1 MYLLCSVYFRA
12 MVENCIALQTSISNF
27 AVSCAVY
34 NRTSNTIRRALRAT
48 ENFLKSQTGCTI
60 YDVCA
65 QTQLH
70 DRHTLKRIL
79 RASNEFT
86 GVLHIY
92 GEVSTKTIGLLRNI
106 ACEYPTLKVLF
117 SCNDTLILNQITT
130 MMNCVKLED
139 DHQYNFLTCM
149 AIGGLNEKIFG
160 IVDKHFAVI
169 FPFLQSSLE
178 KLQAELIQIGQ
189 GSNDDG
195 SLNDGCQIFP
205 AERSFAIT
213 VANAF
218 LHLSSDHDVA
228 SMLNSQEIVLA
239 MFKES
244 VKRSHHVFQRQ
255 RQCQDKRDDEESHHP
270 EFGRSFKDDVE
281 FNTSQVTMRN
291 GRPQVFIPAQP
302 MLETIEALHFFMS
315 HSVSVLLLGKRGCGK
330 SLCFSKVVPHLPS
343 GTTVKY
349 IILGQSQDFGYEAGL
364 LTELLPYKTNIVVI
378 ENFNPKSRVQV
389 HFVLSLLTGRCF
401 FEEQK
406 EKFQRLPP
414 LTLFIEA
421 SNCAQVEDIPYNL
434 RYNVVTMQMHKSDE
448 SNAALVK
455 EAMNIVSE
463 NLPENVRSCWADL
476 HGCLTQWHVHIR
488 SKHPFISD
496 HTLFR
501 TLSGLM
507 FYMPEELE
515 STEDFQQFV
524 ASEML
529 QEYSAFL
536 PTDVVRQE
544 LVHQLPSLASTIST
558 DNHEEEMAFMYK
570 MPKEKGGPPHVEVL
584 LLTAAIKQLN
594 LSYGHIR
601 GKNFNDRLV
610 LSPHFSRQAL
620 SLLRAF
626 CKYGVVTCIGPRGC
640 GKKSAVALCAHF
652 LDLEL
657 APCPEAKTT
666 TLLTSVKD
674 AYKSANDENP
684 KLLLVEVDSFET
696 DEDQDQVFD
705 LLDKTFHYYDIPN
718 VFSADEKM
726 EQLFDEEGDRKEAVL
741 DNKSMDDAYSDLFR
755 RIKENLLLV
764 MTMTPETFQ
773 RCYPRF
779 SNVFNKSGIVRM
791 SGWPEETLIA
801 IAEDRFVGLEKDIT
815 IPIRNVSKAC
825 AILHLQMSTQLKPA
839 SAENTN
845 IVSSTQ
851 FLDMVKVLPQLHKPL
866 QKKLQQ
872 NRHNLQTG
880 IDQVQKANTFITKL
894 TNEISEKEPEVL
906 KLNTEIE
913 QLNKRLSQERINL
926 ERASKSFRKKEAAA
940 RKKSEETQE
949 LAADAH
955 RNLEHALPS
964 LEAAMQ
970 AVSSIDKGE
979 LMEMRAMKNPPE
991 LTQQVLEAVC
1001 LLLGVKADW
1010 NTAKMLIGDAQ
1021 FMQKLMDFDKDNIPE
1036 QVSKRVRRYID
1047 NPKFIPDEVGK
1058 LSRIGS
1064 SLCMWVRAIDLYAK
1078 IFKSIEPKRIRL
1090 LQAESELAEAMA
1102 ALREDTD
1109 RVAHIESTITSIQS
1123 NQQERVKR
1131 KSNLEANIK
1140 QTAARLERAQL
1151 LSYSLEE
1158 ESARWKATLLEV
1170 DKSLQMLVGNSVISA
1185 MIVAYSSGFRQDERR
1200 LMVEKWR
1207 KICDRIKLDTNCV
1220 PANDFLSPI
1229 MTPLKH
1235 WIGKFEYYC
1244 QNYLS
1249 MRLSS
1254 KWPLLRDP
1262 HGLALEALKAQNE
1275 NLIIIGFKDDR
1286 LPDILRQAVSKG
1298 HEVLVL
1304 NYDPRQIR
1312 LGLKDVF
1319 HRHMTERIHAFVGLM
1334 GIPIMRR
1341 DHRVTI
1347 DGQEVV
1353 CNSKFKLI
1361 LHSTS
1366 LVDKINGS
1374 LAIKNVHNVVLFD
1387 YSTEA
1392 LEQQLLRRVMI
1403 QIDADF
1409 CQNYE
1414 ETVNNIRHLDQTV
1427 SERKD
1432 NVLDILLKSEEDV
1445 LDDKSV
1451 IVSLKEA
1458 KAKVFEILNDLN
1470 QERKEMVTLENTLPV
1485 YRGIAQRLHYLLRL
1499 LDLLGPCN
1507 SVLPKTGFMQLIGK
1521 DLQL

>member
-1 MYLLCSVYFRA
+1 
-12 MVENCIALQTSISNF
+12 
-27 AVSCAVY
+27 
-34 NRTSNTIRRALRAT
+34 
-48 ENFLKSQTGCTI
+48 
-60 YDVCA
+60 
-65 QTQLH
+65 
-70 DRHTLKRIL
+70 
-79 RASNEFT
+79 
-86 GVLHIY
+86 
-92 GEVSTKTIGLLRNI
+92 
-106 ACEYPTLKVLF
+106 
-117 SCNDTLILNQITT
+117 
-130 MMNCVKLED
+130 MNCVKLED

-149 AIGGLNEKIFG
+149 AMGGLNEKIFG
-160 IVDKHFAVI
+160 IVDKHFPLI
-169 FPFLQSSLE
+169 FPLLQSSLE
-178 KLQAELIQIGQ
+178 ELQSSLIQLGQ
-189 GSNDDG
+189 DIH
-195 SLNDGCQIFP
+195 DGCQIFP

-218 LHLSSDHDVA
+218 LHLSSSHDVA
-228 SMLNSQEIVLA
+228 SMLNSQEMVLDL
-239 MFKES
+239 FKES
-244 VKRSHHVFQRQ
+244 IKCSYHVFQHG
-255 RQCQDKRDDEESHHP
+255 QDGQEHHHP
-270 EFGRSFKDDVE
+270 EFGRTFKVIIFLKITLVKHQNYTCKYQKLHLQFSKLLKFEDFSIFKEDAE

-291 GRPQVFIPAQP
+291 GRPQVFIPGQP

-349 IILGQSQDFGYEAGL
+349 IILGQSTDFGYESGL
-364 LTELLPYKTNIVVI
+364 LTELMPYKTNIVVI
-378 ENFNPKSRVQV
+378 ENFNPDSIVQV

-421 SNCAQVEDIPYNL
+421 SGNCLTLEDIPYNL

-488 SKHPFISD
+488 SKSPFISD

-507 FYMPEELE
+507 FYMPDEELE

-544 LVHQLPSLASTIST
+544 LAHQLPALASTIST

-626 CKYGVVTCIGPRGC
+626 AKYGVVTCVGPRGC

-657 APCPEAKTT
+657 APCPEANLA

-696 DEDQDQVFD
+696 KDQVFD
-705 LLDKTFHYYDIPN
+705 LLDKTFHYFDIPN

-741 DNKSMDDAYSDLFR
+741 DNKNMDEAYSDLFR

-773 RCYPRF
+773 RYYPQF

-791 SGWPEETLIA
+791 SSWPEETLIA
-801 IAEDRFVGLEKDIT
+801 IAEDRFLGLEKDIT
-815 IPIRNVSKAC
+815 VPIRNVSKAC
-825 AILHLQMSTQLKPA
+825 AILHLQMSTQINNMA
-839 SAENTN
+839 CNA
-845 IVSSTQ
+845 VSSTQ
-851 FLDMVKVLPQLHKPL
+851 YLDMVKVLPQLHKPL

-872 NRHNLQTG
+872 QRHNLQTG

-894 TNEISEKEPEVL
+894 TTEISEKEPEVL

-979 LMEMRAMKNPPE
+979 LMEMRSMKNPPE

-1185 MIVAYSSGFRQDERR
+1185 MIVAYSSAFRQDERR

-1207 KICDRIKLDTNCV
+1207 QICDRIKLDTNVV

-1275 NLIIIGFKDDR
+1275 NLIIAGFKDDR

-1319 HRHMTERIHAFVGLM
+1319 HRRMTERIHAFVGLM

-1366 LVDKINGS
+1366 LQVNANGKS

-1403 QIDADF
+1403 QIDAKF
-1409 CQNYE
+1409 CRHYE
-1414 ETVNNIRHLDQTV
+1414 ETVTNIRHLDQTV
-1427 SERKD
+1427 SERKE
-1432 NVLDILLKSEEDV
+1432 NVLEILLKSEEDV

-1470 QERKEMVTLENTLPV
+1470 QERKEMVSLENTLPV

-1499 LDLLGPCN
+1499 LDLLGPSN
-1507 SVLPKTGFMQLIGK
+1507 SVLPKTGFMHLIGK
-1521 DLQL
+1521 HQI